1 MMTMRGGLREVPKV
15 MRSMHSS
22 SEHCRMQ
29 LVSQRPTHTHT
40 HAHAQMCAHVG
51 ENGSGRRN
59 RRAHDVCQTSR
70 CLEGGLL
77 MNGSLHIRLKSPLR

>member
-1 MMTMRGGLREVPKV
+1 MRGGLREVLKV

-40 HAHAQMCAHVG
+40 HTHML
-51 ENGSGRRN
+51 
-59 RRAHDVCQTSR
+59 R
-70 CLEGGLL
+70 CVR
-77 MNGSLHIRLKSPLR
+77 M